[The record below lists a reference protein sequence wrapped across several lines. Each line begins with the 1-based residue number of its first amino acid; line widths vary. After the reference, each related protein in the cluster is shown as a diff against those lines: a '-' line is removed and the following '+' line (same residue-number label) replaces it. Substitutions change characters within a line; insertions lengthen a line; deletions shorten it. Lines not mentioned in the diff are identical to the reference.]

1 VRRYAL
7 EEAERCG
14 TNYLV
19 SWFAFGD
26 LGVDHVIRSVELFSE
41 HVMSAFTQWYFAATT
56 LMRFLA
62 AAPRAAFVTGM
73 AGVDVNRTF
82 AWTLQ

>member
-41 HVMSAFTQWYFAATT
+41 HVMSAFTQWYFA
-56 LMRFLA
+56 R
-62 AAPRAAFVTGM
+62 PR
-73 AGVDVNRTF
+73 
-82 AWTLQ
+82 